1 MTGVQTCALP
11 IWPLYDFNI
20 IPIKIISSI
29 YELFFHL
36 SDDGN
41 DDKGT
46 YYTPLHL
53 VDTLLDEVYPWEGKY
68 EPISFIDPSCGSG
81 IFLVEA
87 YRRIVCRWMQ
97 TNNTSQINNA
107 QLTNILQNC
116 IFGVDLNEE
125 AVRVASFSLSLA
137 LCDFLDPRS
146 IWNEL
151 TFPKLVNTNL
161 IISDFFDDRLRNRLT
176 EYDVVIGNPPWQSQ
190 LTQAAKKYL
199 KQNDYIA

>member
-1 MTGVQTCALP
+1 
-11 IWPLYDFNI
+11 
-20 IPIKIISSI
+20 
-29 YELFFHL
+29 
-36 SDDGN
+36 
-41 DDKGT
+41 
-46 YYTPLHL
+46 
-53 VDTLLDEVYPWEGKY
+53 
-68 EPISFIDPSCGSG
+68 
-81 IFLVEA
+81 
-87 YRRIVCRWMQ
+87 MQ

-161 IISDFFDDRLRNRLT
+161 IISDFFDDRLRNQLT

-190 LTQAAKKYL
+190 LTQAAK
-199 KQNDYIA
+199 NI